1 MKKCPYCAEEIQ
13 GAAIVCKHCG
23 RNLAPVSIAQPSSVK
38 SMKTMVLTYRSEKEM
53 QKDIRNKE
61 SKGWKVLGVQ
71 RVSQGYAAGKT
82 CCLGILFLPLALLGK
97 KSDVFQVTYQFEET
111 TIMRERV
118 IAPKSQGVDFA
129 NLIVNKINTWS
140 QAITPKV
147 PSSQSIPK
155 ANEIASTSLSLNEPS
170 HTESAVSNEPNTT
183 FTESV
188 ISTETPLDIEPAISI
203 EATIPAESI
212 ISTDVDSKRQEVK
225 AQSNKQDTG
234 KTIKKVGIALLIS
247 FFLVCACLSIA
258 VFVLPPP
265 TPDARGTSEVETEK
279 TKAIVQT
286 ENPINIPTIVP
297 TEQST
302 QETSAQEEKIFLF
315 YGAGGKEITAYVYAD
330 TEIPNRKMVIFTPF
344 LDKTDGEL
352 YNASLNA
359 LWNIYGKERG
369 LFQLENAKTEYDDSL
384 GGNTI
389 CWAIINPDE
398 DFCVFPI
405 KDSVTESITALRVW
419 TK

>member
-13 GAAIVCKHCG
+13 DAAIVCKHCG
-23 RNLAPVSIAQPSSVK
+23 RDLAPVSIAQPSSVK
-38 SMKTMVLTYRSEKEM
+38 SMKTIVLTYRSEKEM

-71 RVSQGYAAGKT
+71 RVSQGYAAGRT
-82 CCLGILFLPLALLGK
+82 CCLGLLFLPLALLGK

-118 IAPKSQGVDFA
+118 TAPKSQGVDFA

-170 HTESAVSNEPNTT
+170 HTESAVSNQPNTT

-212 ISTDVDSKRQEVK
+212 ISTDVASKRQEVK

-234 KTIKKVGIALLIS
+234 KTIIKVGIALLVS
-247 FFLVCACLSIA
+247 FFLVCGCLSIA

-265 TPDARGTSEVETEK
+265 QKQQAQNTSP
-279 TKAIVQT
+279 VQT
-286 ENPINIPTIVP
+286 ETLKPTPIQVNLPTP
-297 TEQST
+297 T
-302 QETSAQEEKIFLF
+302 AI
-315 YGAGGKEITAYVYAD
+315 EITPSSRCVPASSGQLEAIHLSIKDISPNNEILSGWVVRAD
-330 TEIPNRKMVIFTPF
+330 TIEDVWYFAAKIHI
-344 LDKTDGEL
+344 DG
-352 YNASLNA
+352 
-359 LWNIYGKERG
+359 
-369 LFQLENAKTEYDDSL
+369 
-384 GGNTI
+384 
-389 CWAIINPDE
+389 DE
-398 DFCVFPI
+398 
-405 KDSVTESITALRVW
+405 VTEPGLWVISGAYNSPALAFSINNTAANFSSYPASQKLADGAHNDEGSQDALFCASND
-419 TK
+419 